1 VSQYCGHWS
10 SAGVTLYIQFREPK
24 ALEAWECRQARTHG
38 KVGKVVIGCRTIQ
51 ATIGAT
57 VSHAIFLSGGMDDIS
72 NCEAGVISF
81 PDGKAMSGQAA
92 QGLYEIMLCEEF
104 AKMNELTRV

>member
-1 VSQYCGHWS
+1 
-10 SAGVTLYIQFREPK
+10 
-24 ALEAWECRQARTHG
+24 
-38 KVGKVVIGCRTIQ
+38 
-51 ATIGAT
+51 
-57 VSHAIFLSGGMDDIS
+57 MDDSS

-104 AKMNELTRV
+104 AKMNELTRVYPYSWVCRPGFPTRAW